1 MIYFITNNKI
11 YEVNLK
17 FLLNPFF
24 VLFLDVLNLE
34 ISHKKCN
41 MIANMI
47 KRKLKSAIKNSCLS
61 KCLGYHNL
69 LVKFSFK
76 NFHNLCNVFLLKYNC
91 SM

>member
-47 KRKLKSAIKNSCLS
+47 IRKLKSVIKKFLTI
-61 KCLGYHNL
+61 KIIIIVWINL
-69 LVKFSFK
+69 ALKIFTIGVMSF
-76 NFHNLCNVFLLKYNC
+76 Y
-91 SM
+91 